1 MNKVDF
7 ETLNLKT
14 RRILQVGVV
23 MILSI
28 FLGLYL
34 YLSNNPDHPISE
46 EKTIYLESS
55 KLHIFDDIYSFNGYP
70 DKLLFHYPYFILI
83 KGNQSKSIIYNIETK
98 NKEKELDEI
107 VLDYFDGNII
117 YNKKETFYNDKSL
130 GKICES
136 AFIKSDNEILCIT
149 KQSKDAIDNMLIT
162 IDSNNPTLW
171 KQVYKSEN
179 ILTTVAIINE
189 NLYIGEINYRT
200 KENFLTINE
209 NTIKVENAINL
220 LYQMGNQPY
229 FASFKNELNENESY
243 SLIKDI
249 KIIKQDGALYFFE

>member
-1 MNKVDF
+1 MNKIDF
-7 ETLNLKT
+7 EDLNLRT
-14 RRILQVGVV
+14 RRILQFGVV
-23 MILSI
+23 IVLAV

-34 YLSNNPDHPISE
+34 YLSNKPNDLIAE
-46 EKTIYLESS
+46 EKTIYLENS
-55 KLHIFDDIYSFNGYP
+55 KLHVFNDIYSFDGYP
-70 DKLLFHYPYFILI
+70 DKLLFHYPYFIHV
-83 KGNQSKSIIYNIETK
+83 KGNQSKSIVYNLETK

-107 VLDYFDGNII
+107 ILDYFDGNII
-117 YNKKETFYNDKSL
+117 YNKKETFYNNKSL

-136 AFIKSDNEILCIT
+136 AFIKSDSEVLCIT

-179 ILTTVAIINE
+179 ILTTVAVVNE

-209 NTIKVENAINL
+209 TAISVQTPVNL
-220 LYQMGNQPY
+220 IYQMNKEPFY
-229 FASFKNELNENESY
+229 VSFRNELNENESY
-243 SLIKDI
+243 YLIDTGKVTI
-249 KIIKQDGALYFFE
+249 QRNVIYFLK